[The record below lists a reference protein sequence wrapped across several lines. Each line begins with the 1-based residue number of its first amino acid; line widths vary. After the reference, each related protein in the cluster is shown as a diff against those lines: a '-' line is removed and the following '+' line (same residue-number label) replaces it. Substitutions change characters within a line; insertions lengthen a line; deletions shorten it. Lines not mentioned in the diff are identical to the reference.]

1 MYELLYGIK
10 PFQGGTI
17 EEIFWSIK
25 NSELEFPD
33 DEDIS
38 DECKDFLRQLLQKNP
53 DKRMHLL
60 EEVQQHPFFKDYDWN
75 NIFRKT
81 AYYVPPMLDVN
92 TAQTDAALEPVT
104 EDVNWVDMIIN
115 EQNPIPNVKK
125 VNLDGIDE

>member
-38 DECKDFLRQLLQKNP
+38 DECKDFLR
-53 DKRMHLL
+53 
-60 EEVQQHPFFKDYDWN
+60 
-75 NIFRKT
+75 
-81 AYYVPPMLDVN
+81 
-92 TAQTDAALEPVT
+92 
-104 EDVNWVDMIIN
+104 
-115 EQNPIPNVKK
+115 
-125 VNLDGIDE
+125 